1 MTRRVVHPKDAGM
14 LPIARFACALRGY
27 RDDIRADDSAPAS
40 VAAGDIR
47 AGGLHRNRPTM
58 RGTHDQPLRSRRRRS
73 VAKAKKIARRLAFL
87 LLPGL
92 AFLVATP
99 ALSQAPGAIIE
110 RSEKYTPHVPAVT
123 EAARRFAIPERW
135 IWAVMRAESGGDPRA
150 VSPKGAMGLMQI
162 MPATW
167 AELSARHGL
176 GADPYDPR
184 DNILAGAAYLRE
196 MRERY
201 GAPGLLAAY
210 HAGPG
215 RYDEYRL
222 SGRSLP
228 AETLAYVATLA
239 PLIGSEP
246 LPGGN
251 LTAAD
256 PRAWTRSA
264 LFVTQGARMPAA
276 DPASAKGQPN
286 DAPSAASLS
295 PLLRDASAI
304 TPRSTGLFV
313 ARAGAGA
320 TP

>member
-1 MTRRVVHPKDAGM
+1 MTRRSPVDRSVTAFAAHPLGGAVAVMPGKDSRQTRPTKCGE
-14 LPIARFACALRGY
+14 
-27 RDDIRADDSAPAS
+27 
-40 VAAGDIR
+40 
-47 AGGLHRNRPTM
+47 RNRLLPSSLNRSTP
-58 RGTHDQPLRSRRRRS
+58 GTKL
-73 VAKAKKIARRLAFL
+73 AGRLTVLL

-92 AFLVATP
+92 AFLAATP
-99 ALSQAPGAIIE
+99 ALSQAQPSAIE
-110 RSEKYTPHVPAVT
+110 RSEKYAPYAQAVA
-123 EAARRFAIPERW
+123 EAARRFDIPARW

-150 VSPKGAMGLMQI
+150 LSHKGAMGLMQI

-167 AELSARHGL
+167 TGLRARYGL

-184 DNILAGAAYLRE
+184 DNILAGAAYLSE

-215 RYDEYRL
+215 RYKDYL
-222 SGRSLP
+222 ATGRPLP
-228 AETLAYVATLA
+228 AETIAYVTTLA

-246 LPGGN
+246 LPDGAAI
-251 LTAAD
+251 AAD

-264 LFVTQGARMPAA
+264 LFVTQSGRMPTAISP
-276 DPASAKGQPN
+276 PAEHRSNDVSATPI
-286 DAPSAASLS
+286 P
-295 PLLRDASAI
+295 RDALDM
-304 TPRSTGLFV
+304 TPRSNGLFV

>member
-1 MTRRVVHPKDAGM
+1 
-14 LPIARFACALRGY
+14 
-27 RDDIRADDSAPAS
+27 
-40 VAAGDIR
+40 
-47 AGGLHRNRPTM
+47 
-58 RGTHDQPLRSRRRRS
+58 
-73 VAKAKKIARRLAFL
+73 
-87 LLPGL
+87 
-92 AFLVATP
+92 
-99 ALSQAPGAIIE
+99 
-110 RSEKYTPHVPAVT
+110 
-123 EAARRFAIPERW
+123 
-135 IWAVMRAESGGDPRA
+135 MRAESGGDPRA

-167 AELSARHGL
+167 AELRVRHSL

-215 RYDEYRL
+215 RYEDYL
-222 SGRSLP
+222 ATGRPLP

-246 LPGGN
+246 LPGGAAI
-251 LTAAD
+251 AAD

-264 LFVTQGARMPAA
+264 LFVTQGARTPAA
-276 DPASAKGQPN
+276 NSPPAEPPSNSISATPIPR
-286 DAPSAASLS
+286 DAPGM
-295 PLLRDASAI
+295 
-304 TPRSTGLFV
+304 TPRSNGLFV

>member
-1 MTRRVVHPKDAGM
+1 MSRRVVHRADAGM
-14 LPIARFACALRGY
+14 LLIGRFA
-27 RDDIRADDSAPAS
+27 RAKLGERARILGEHGAPAS

-47 AGGLHRNRPTM
+47 AGGLYRNRPTT
-58 RGTHDQPLRSRRRRS
+58 RGTHDQPLRSPRRRS
-73 VAKAKKIARRLAFL
+73 VAKAKKIAHRLALL

-99 ALSQAPGAIIE
+99 ALSQAQNASIE
-110 RSEKYTPHVPAVT
+110 RSAAFAPYAQAVA
-123 EAARRFAIPERW
+123 EAARRFDIPARW
-135 IWAVMRAESGGDPRA
+135 IWVVMRAESGGDPRA
-150 VSPKGAMGLMQI
+150 VSPKGAIGLMQI

-167 AELSARHGL
+167 AELRARHGL
-176 GADPYDPR
+176 GTNPYDPR
-184 DNILAGAAYLRE
+184 DNIFAGAAYLRE

-239 PLIGSEP
+239 PLIGGEP
-246 LPGGN
+246 LPGGAAI
-251 LTAAD
+251 AAD
-256 PRAWTRSA
+256 PRAWTRAA
-264 LFVTQGARMPAA
+264 LFVTQGARMRAA
-276 DPASAKGQPN
+276 NS
-286 DAPSAASLS
+286 PSAEHRSN
-295 PLLRDASAI
+295 DASATPIPRDAPGI

-313 ARAGAGA
+313 ARAGAAG